1 MVKPEK
7 FGHQQGYHFTVS
19 LSDLCNFGK
28 VSQSN
33 FDDEGVRCQQW
44 SNEKLTIFL
53 KYSES

>member
-33 FDDEGVRCQQW
+33 FDDEGVRCQQ
-44 SNEKLTIFL
+44 
-53 KYSES
+53 